1 METASRSFG
10 RNESEVR
17 TEEEI
22 EKLVR
27 DISRAIR
34 EAEPERR
41 AGLKELAETL
51 LHQEILSIA
60 EEPQTE
66 EVVPPRKQ
74 ANPLATGI
82 LLTLLGLG
90 LAIIVP
96 FIGLTLVAI
105 GVVLVIWG
113 GVISWSRK

>member
-1 METASRSFG
+1 METTSGSFG

-34 EAEPERR
+34 EAEPDRR
-41 AGLKELAETL
+41 AGLKDLAETL

-66 EVVPPRKQ
+66 EVIPPRKQ
-74 ANPLATGI
+74 ANPLAVGI